1 MKQFTI
7 VAALVFAV
15 ACKTDAPSQ
24 QKAAPTSEDTSAKAR
39 SAKIEV
45 KPAQPPPT
53 APALPAPST
62 ESTEPPPASV
72 PPPSDH
78 PVPPREERG
87 GRDAHLDTN
96 GDGVVSAEE
105 REVGLQ
111 ERAMNLRKRFD
122 RDGDGKFS
130 LDELMRSRVRRRFS
144 DPVALDTNNDGDISV
159 EELAAGLRARG
170 EARDAD
176 ESEGS
181 ATP

>member
-15 ACKTDAPSQ
+15 ACKADAPSQ
-24 QKAAPTSEDTSAKAR
+24 PKAAATVEDGAKAR

-45 KPAQPPPT
+45 KPAHPPPT

-62 ESTEPPPASV
+62 ESTEPSPASV
-72 PPPSDH
+72 PPPGDNAM
-78 PVPPREERG
+78 PPREGRG

-111 ERAMNLRKRFD
+111 ERVMNMRKRFD

-144 DPVALDTNNDGDISV
+144 DPAALDTNNDGDISA
-159 EELAAGLRARG
+159 EELASGFRARDD
-170 EARDAD
+170 ARDAA

>member
-15 ACKTDAPSQ
+15 ACKTDAPTQ
-24 QKAAPTSEDTSAKAR
+24 QKAAPTAEAPSAKAR
-39 SAKIEV
+39 TAKIEV
-45 KPAQPPPT
+45 VPAQPRPT

-72 PPPSDH
+72 PPPVDN
-78 PVPPREERG
+78 PLQRG
-87 GRDAHLDTN
+87 ARDAHLDSN

-105 REVGLQ
+105 REAGLQ
-111 ERAMNLRKRFD
+111 ERVVSLRKRFD

-130 LDELMRSRVRRRFS
+130 VDELMRSRVRRRFS
-144 DPVALDTNNDGDISV
+144 DPVALDTNNDGDISA
-159 EELAAGLRARG
+159 EELAAGFRARDA
-170 EARDAD
+170 ARDAD
-176 ESEGS
+176 ESQGS